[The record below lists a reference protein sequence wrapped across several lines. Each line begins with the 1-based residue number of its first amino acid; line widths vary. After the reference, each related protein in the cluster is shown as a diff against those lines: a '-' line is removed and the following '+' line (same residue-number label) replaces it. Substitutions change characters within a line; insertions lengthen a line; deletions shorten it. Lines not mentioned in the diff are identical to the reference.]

1 MKFTIL
7 PDFEANKKRR
17 AVRRQ
22 KRAERRDARQS
33 RKNHWYLK
41 RKKFWQVWLE
51 RFVLVFLIL
60 GMGGAWYFRT
70 VVQDTEDNA
79 EFEMDQS
86 QEIIQTYIERWY
98 DELTAMGMRP
108 GKELDDQ
115 MGAYMY
121 RMIPSRLMGAYGVSA
136 AAAAIYNEN
145 GELIIDSNPRFYLYC
160 DRYEPVG
167 DEKDHTINLYQ
178 SYYTCAQELSDEFL
192 QDYND
197 YFIYGDIENG
207 ERMEFGDLYV
217 DEEKQQFYFSTVSCL
232 EHGKVV
238 KTYDFKPEHVEGM
251 ETVQET
257 YDSWTREG
265 TRWYPVLG
273 MRSAEITELLQFA
286 YDVYDDY
293 KDDKQLKG
301 AGVTAERGYFAKTYA
316 QYNVIEVSNLN
327 NSNPEYTVVFAYNY
341 DFLQA
346 NRGFVQKF
354 VICLI
359 LAILLISFLW
369 ARFTYV
375 RLKAR
380 YELEDY
386 QRSLTNAMAH
396 DLKSPLMILS
406 GMAENLKENVHTEK
420 REYYAEEMLK
430 NIADMNRMIEQ
441 SLGFSKLSQTG
452 RVGRKTEVD
461 MRAQTDA
468 LIGKYKELAE
478 AQGQHISVTGE
489 GQMRGNEA
497 MLRQMVDNLLQNAI
511 LHGVKGVTAGQII
524 VSAIEYENDF
534 VISVFNNGNS
544 ADKKKIE
551 DLLKGEKNQRAVTGI
566 GLYNVNSR
574 LKLLYGES
582 YGLIYN
588 EKVRNGFEI
597 WVRLP
602 KKITESEE
610 R

>member
-1 MKFTIL
+1 
-7 PDFEANKKRR
+7 
-17 AVRRQ
+17 
-22 KRAERRDARQS
+22 
-33 RKNHWYLK
+33 
-41 RKKFWQVWLE
+41 
-51 RFVLVFLIL
+51 
-60 GMGGAWYFRT
+60 
-70 VVQDTEDNA
+70 
-79 EFEMDQS
+79 
-86 QEIIQTYIERWY
+86 
-98 DELTAMGMRP
+98 
-108 GKELDDQ
+108 
-115 MGAYMY
+115 
-121 RMIPSRLMGAYGVSA
+121 MGAYGVSA

-160 DRYEPVG
+160 DQYEPIG

-197 YFIYGDIENG
+197 YFIYGNIENG
-207 ERMEFGDLYV
+207 ERMEFRDFYV

-232 EHGKVV
+232 EQGKVV
-238 KTYDFKPEHVEGM
+238 KTYDFTPEHVEGM
-251 ETVQET
+251 KMVQET

-265 TRWYPVLG
+265 TRWYPILG
-273 MRSAEITELLQFA
+273 IRSAEISELLQFA

-293 KDDKQLKG
+293 KDNKQLKG

-316 QYNVIEVSNLN
+316 QYNVIEIGDQSNG
-327 NSNPEYTVVFAYNY
+327 NPEYTVVFAYNY

-369 ARFTYV
+369 SRFTYV

-380 YELEDY
+380 YKLEDY

-478 AQGQHISVTGE
+478 AHGQHISVTGE

-497 MLRQMVDNLLQNAI
+497 MLRQMINNLLQNAI
-511 LHGVKGVTAGQII
+511 LHGEEDGQIEINIGNGTYQIRNTYVGTLTTDPARKLLNPYEKEENRKRTGGHGLGLSI
-524 VSAIEYENDF
+524 VNEI
-534 VISVFNNGNS
+534 VKLHVG
-544 ADKKKIE
+544 KLHLKIE
-551 DLLKGEKNQRAVTGI
+551 EEMFCV
-566 GLYNVNSR
+566 
-574 LKLLYGES
+574 
-582 YGLIYN
+582 
-588 EKVRNGFEI
+588 EI
-597 WVRLP
+597 
-602 KKITESEE
+602 KI
-610 R
+610 

>member
-1 MKFTIL
+1 MLMKFTIL

-79 EFEMDQS
+79 EFEMNQS
-86 QEIIQTYIERWY
+86 QEIIQTYIERRY
-98 DELTAMGMRP
+98 EELTAMGMRP
-108 GKELDDQ
+108 GKEFDDQ
-115 MGAYMY
+115 
-121 RMIPSRLMGAYGVSA
+121 MGAYGVSA

-145 GELIIDSNPRFYLYC
+145 GELLTDSNPRFYLYC

-167 DEKDHTINLYQ
+167 DEKNHTINLYQ

-217 DEEKQQFYFSTVSCL
+217 DEEKRQFYFSTISCL
-232 EHGKVV
+232 EQGKVV
-238 KTYDFKPEHVEGM
+238 KTYDFTPEHVEGM
-251 ETVQET
+251 KMVQET
-257 YDSWTREG
+257 YDRWTREG

-273 MRSAEITELLQFA
+273 MRSAEISELLQFA

-301 AGVTAERGYFAKTYA
+301 AGVTAERGYFAKTRA
-316 QYNVIEVSNLN
+316 RYNVIEVSDLN
-327 NSNPEYTVVFAYNY
+327 NGNPEYTVVLAYNY

-354 VICLI
+354 VICLS

-369 ARFTYV
+369 SRFTYV

-386 QRSLTNAMAH
+386 QRNLTNAMAH

-511 LHGVKGVTAGQII
+511 LHGEEDGQIEI
-524 VSAIEYENDF
+524 NIG
-534 VISVFNNGNS
+534 NGTYQIRNTY
-544 ADKKKIE
+544 
-551 DLLKGEKNQRAVTGI
+551 TGT
-566 GLYNVNSR
+566 LTTEAAR
-574 LKLLYGES
+574 KLLTPYVKEENRKRTGGH
-582 YGLIYN
+582 GLGLSIVH
-588 EKVRNGFEI
+588 EIVKLHGGKLHLKVEEEMFCVEI
-597 WVRLP
+597 
-602 KKITESEE
+602 KI
-610 R
+610 

>member
-17 AVRRQ
+17 AIRRQ

-33 RKNHWYLK
+33 RKDHWYLK

-51 RFVLVFLIL
+51 RFVLVLLIL
-60 GMGGAWYFRT
+60 GMGGAWYFRS
-70 VVQDTEDNA
+70 VVQDTENNA

-86 QEIIQTYIERWY
+86 QEIIQTYVQRRYE
-98 DELTAMGMRP
+98 ELTAQGMKP
-108 GKELDDQ
+108 GKEFDDQ
-115 MGAYMY
+115 LGAYMY
-121 RMIPSRLMGAYGVSA
+121 RMIPNRLMGAYGVSA

-145 GELIIDSNPRFYLYC
+145 GELLIDSNPRFYLYC
-160 DRYEPVG
+160 DQYEPVG
-167 DEKDHTINLYQ
+167 DEKDHTINVYQ

-197 YFIYGDIENG
+197 YFIYGNIENG
-207 ERMEFGDLYV
+207 EKMEFGDLYV
-217 DEEKQQFYFSTVSCL
+217 DEEKQQFYFSTISCL
-232 EHGKVV
+232 EHGEVV
-238 KTYDFKPEHVEGM
+238 KNYDFKPEHVEGM
-251 ETVQET
+251 KMVQET
-257 YDSWTREG
+257 YDRWTREG
-265 TRWYPVLG
+265 IRWYPILG
-273 MRSAEITELLQFA
+273 IRSAEISELLQFA
-286 YDVYDDY
+286 NDVYNEY

-301 AGVTAERGYFAKTYA
+301 AGVTSERGYFAKTYA
-316 QYNVIEVSNLN
+316 QYNVIEVSDLN
-327 NSNPEYTVVFAYNY
+327 NGNPEYTVVLAYNY

-354 VICLI
+354 IICLI

-369 ARFTYV
+369 SRFTYV

-380 YELEDY
+380 YKLEDY

-497 MLRQMVDNLLQNAI
+497 MLRQMIDNLLQNAI
-511 LHGVKGVTAGQII
+511 LHGEEDGQIEINIGNGTYQIRNTYTGTLTTGTAG
-524 VSAIEYENDF
+524 
-534 VISVFNNGNS
+534 
-544 ADKKKIE
+544 
-551 DLLKGEKNQRAVTGI
+551 
-566 GLYNVNSR
+566 
-574 LKLLYGES
+574 KLLNPYVKEENRKRTGGHGLGLSIVNAIVKLHGGKIHLKVEES
-582 YGLIYN
+582 T
-588 EKVRNGFEI
+588 FE
-597 WVRLP
+597 VSVKL
-602 KKITESEE
+602 
-610 R
+610 